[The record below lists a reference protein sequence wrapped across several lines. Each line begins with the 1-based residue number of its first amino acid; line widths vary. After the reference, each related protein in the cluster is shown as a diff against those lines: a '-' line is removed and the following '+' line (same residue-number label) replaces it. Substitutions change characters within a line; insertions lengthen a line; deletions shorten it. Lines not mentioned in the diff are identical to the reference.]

1 MDIRGLQETWDALG
15 SDDPLGVILG
25 YPERRH
31 DWDAD
36 EFFRTG
42 EAEIDGTLERAER
55 FGLPRAR
62 ERALDFGCGV
72 GRLTQAM
79 CRHFDRVDGVDIAP
93 SMIAAAE
100 RLNRHGDRCR
110 YHLNDSDSLA
120 FLAAESFDFVYSVL
134 VLQHMEPELARR
146 YLAELVRVL
155 RPGGL
160 LVFQVP
166 GGRTPQAKLPRNA
179 VLAAIEPLDGELE
192 LAAGGDATVRAR
204 VRNAGVAPW
213 PALIG
218 GRPVHLGNHWLSR
231 DGELLQLDDGRAPLP
246 HDVAPG
252 EEVELELPVTAPA
265 EPGDYVLELDLV
277 QEGVAW
283 FAQRRRLSRRRS
295 RTARVPVRVVE
306 SRQQAASGGGHT
318 TPPRMEMHAVPR
330 RDVERILAAGGAHLL
345 ESAENDAAGPG
356 WVSLTYTAT
365 RPAA

>member
-1 MDIRGLQETWDALG
+1 VDIRGLQETWDALG

-31 DWDAD
+31 DWDAE

-42 EAEIDGTLERAER
+42 EAEIDGTLQRAER

-72 GRLTQAM
+72 GRLTQAL
-79 CRHFDRVDGVDIAP
+79 CRHFERVEGVDIAP

-120 FLAAESFDFVYSVL
+120 FLGGESFDFVYSAL
-134 VLQHMEPELARR
+134 VLQHMQPELARG

-166 GGRTPQAKLPRNA
+166 SGRIPQAKLPRNA
-179 VLAAIEPLDGELE
+179 VLAEIEPLDRELE
-192 LAAGGDATVRAR
+192 LEAGAEATVGAR
-204 VRNAGVAPW
+204 VRNAGAAPW
-213 PALIG
+213 PALMG
-218 GRPVHLGNHWLSR
+218 GRPVHLGNHWL
-231 DGELLQLDDGRAPLP
+231 DAAGEVLRLDDGRVPLP

-252 EEVELELPVTAPA
+252 RQVELELPVTAPV
-265 EPGDYVLELDLV
+265 EPGDYLLELDLV

-283 FAQRRRLSRRRS
+283 FSQRRRLSRRRS
-295 RTARVPVRVVE
+295 QTARVPVRVVE
-306 SRQQAASGGGHT
+306 SESAPAEGGQT
-318 TPPRMEMHAVPR
+318 MALRMEMHAVPR
-330 RDVERILAAGGAHLL
+330 RDVERILRAGGTNLL
-345 ESAENDAAGPG
+345 EATENDAAGPG
-356 WVSLTYTAT
+356 WVSITYTAT

>member
-1 MDIRGLQETWDALG
+1 MDIRGLQATWDALG

-42 EAEIDGTLERAER
+42 ETEIDATLARAEP
-55 FGLPRAR
+55 FGLPERR

-79 CRHFDRVDGVDIAP
+79 CRHFERAEGVDIAP

-100 RLNRHGDRCR
+100 QLNRHGERCD
-110 YHLNDSDSLA
+110 YHLNESDSLA
-120 FLAAESFDFVYSVL
+120 FLDSGSFDLVYSAL
-134 VLQHMEPELARR
+134 VLQHMAPDLART

-166 GGRTPQAKLPRNA
+166 SARIPQAKLPRDA
-179 VLAAIEPLDGELE
+179 VLAEITPVDGELE
-192 LAAGGDATVRAR
+192 LEAGTEAVVRAR
-204 VRNAGVAPW
+204 VQNVGASPW
-213 PALIG
+213 PALLG
-218 GRPVHLGNHWLSR
+218 GRPVHLGNHWR
-231 DGELLQLDDGRAPLP
+231 DTDGKLLQLDDGRAPLP

-252 EEVELELPVTAPA
+252 EVVELELAVTAPV
-265 EPGDYVLELDLV
+265 EPGDYLLELDLV

-283 FAQRRRLSRRRS
+283 FSQRRRLSRRRS
-295 RTARVPVRVVE
+295 RTARVPVTVV
-306 SRQQAASGGGHT
+306 ASGPPAEHT
-318 TPPRMEMHAVPR
+318 GPTLPHMEMHAVPR
-330 RDVERILAAGGAHLL
+330 GDVERILSAGGARLL
-345 ESAENDAAGPG
+345 DATENDAAGPG
-356 WVSLTYTAT
+356 WVSLTYMAT
-365 RPAA
+365 K

>member
-1 MDIRGLQETWDALG
+1 VDIRGLQETWDALG

-31 DWDAD
+31 DWDAQ

-42 EAEIDGTLERAER
+42 EAEIDGTLERAEQL
-55 FGLPRAR
+55 GLPHRR

-100 RLNRHGDRCR
+100 RLNRHGERCR

-120 FLAAESFDFVYSVL
+120 FLAGESFDFVYSAL
-134 VLQHMEPELARR
+134 VLQHMRPELARR

-166 GGRTPQAKLPRNA
+166 SGRIPQAKLPRNA
-179 VLAAIEPLDGELE
+179 VLAEIEPLDRELE
-192 LAAGGDATVRAR
+192 LEAGGDATVRAR
-204 VRNAGVAPW
+204 VRNAGDAPW
-213 PALIG
+213 PALMG
-218 GRPVHLGNHWLSR
+218 GRPVHLGNHWLDR
-231 DGELLQLDDGRAPLP
+231 AGTLLRLDDGRVPLP

-252 EEVELELPVTAPA
+252 QEVELELSVTAPV
-265 EPGDYVLELDLV
+265 EPGDYLLELDLV

-283 FAQRRRLSRRRS
+283 FSQRRRLSRRRS
-295 RTARVPVRVVE
+295 RPARVPVRVVE
-306 SRQQAASGGGHT
+306 SGAAASDGGPAT
-318 TPPRMEMHAVPR
+318 SPRMEMHAVPR
-330 RDVERILAAGGAHLL
+330 RDVERILRRGGARLL
-345 ESAENDAAGPG
+345 KATESDAAGPG
-356 WVSLTYTAT
+356 WVSITYTAT